1 LTKFV
6 EYQDASAEVRA
17 VYDEILA
24 SRGFR
29 RVPAFYRALA
39 IDPTALRSF
48 WDRYR
53 TVLSRPRLSAREKEL
68 VGIAVSVCQ
77 SSDYSTQAHI
87 DIARKLGLDDEA
99 LGELIATIGVFA
111 EVAAICKSLSLQ
123 YDGDPQ

>member
-17 VYDEILA
+17 VYDEILV

-39 IDPTALRSF
+39 IDPAALRSF

-53 TVLSRPRLSAREKEL
+53 TVLSRPWLSAREKEL

-77 SSDYSTQAHI
+77 SDYSTQAHI